1 MIRDKLFRSL
11 FLLLLFFCVADIQA
25 ATQDQQI
32 KVALRQIGHEF
43 LLELNDSTTRVLPIE
58 KIDGRYAL
66 RFERPFSF
74 MPDVLNFLT
83 WKVFSEAKINASYIV
98 EVERCGTNQVVHS
111 FEVSPAANDSSVACE
126 GRTFPED
133 CYEFYYTVNDTTT
146 VNNIE
151 STTTT
156 SSDITERTS
165 TGIYFLLLILPIGII
180 IYLILKPKKKNQK
193 PHGGPSGTKSDFI
206 QIGQFQFDQKK
217 MILHSKSESTEL
229 SGKETELLL
238 LLFNNENKTLER
250 EFILNQVWQD
260 TGEYVG
266 RTLDVFISKLRKKL
280 EADPSLKIIN
290 IRGVGYKFVMS
301 ES

>member
-1 MIRDKLFRSL
+1 
-11 FLLLLFFCVADIQA
+11 
-25 ATQDQQI
+25 
-32 KVALRQIGHEF
+32 
-43 LLELNDSTTRVLPIE
+43 
-58 KIDGRYAL
+58 
-66 RFERPFSF
+66 
-74 MPDVLNFLT
+74 
-83 WKVFSEAKINASYIV
+83 
-98 EVERCGTNQVVHS
+98 
-111 FEVSPAANDSSVACE
+111 
-126 GRTFPED
+126 
-133 CYEFYYTVNDTTT
+133 
-146 VNNIE
+146 
-151 STTTT
+151 
-156 SSDITERTS
+156 
-165 TGIYFLLLILPIGII
+165 
-180 IYLILKPKKKNQK
+180 
-193 PHGGPSGTKSDFI
+193 
-206 QIGQFQFDQKK
+206 